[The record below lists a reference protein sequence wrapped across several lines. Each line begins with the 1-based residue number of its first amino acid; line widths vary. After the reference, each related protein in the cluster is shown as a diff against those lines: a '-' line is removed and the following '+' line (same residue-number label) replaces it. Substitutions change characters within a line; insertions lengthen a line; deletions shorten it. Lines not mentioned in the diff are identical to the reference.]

1 MWFVALVQKQEATNL
16 LVPVCA
22 SASHT
27 AYATVRMEPQFMILG
42 HAAGVVAALTVKA
55 GAAVHVQDV
64 SPAAVATVLLAD
76 GQLLSPTPPAIT
88 YGCENSD
95 EGKRCLIGTG
105 TSHHGNSTT
114 CGGEC
119 TALQP
124 REWLALKAHY
134 YPPKLDANILRSRY
148 STVLKKSVL
157 ISGSLPDW
165 AKQSVGVA
173 GENSSITLHLSR
185 PPQPFNADYWLVGCA
200 QENCS
205 KAVDAAATSLRAP

>member
-1 MWFVALVQKQEATNL
+1 
-16 LVPVCA
+16 
-22 SASHT
+22 
-27 AYATVRMEPQFMILG
+27 MILG

-55 GAAVHVQDV
+55 GAEAHVQDV
-64 SPAAVATVLLAD
+64 SPTAVASVLLAD
-76 GQLLSPTPPAIT
+76 GQLLSPTPPTIS

-119 TALQP
+119 TPMQP

-134 YPPKLDANILRSRY
+134 YPPKSDANILQSRY

-157 ISGSLPDW
+157 ISGSLPEW

-173 GENSSITLHLSR
+173 GENSSVILHLSC
-185 PPQPFNADYWLVGCA
+185 PPRPFNADYWLVDCA

-205 KAVDAAATSLRAP
+205 TAVEAAATLLRGP